1 MATIKQIEANR
12 LNAQKSTGPKTPE
25 GKAVT
30 KLNAL
35 RHGLRARTVV
45 LPAEKSEDFHQL
57 CNDLEAE
64 WQPQSRTE
72 QFYVEQMAVSQWKL
86 ARVEIAEKSLLQQE
100 FSAKSQI
107 PLVDKLWQCQ
117 HRLERAYAR
126 AQRELERLQNSR
138 VVQADSLHRTAAAPQ
153 PAASAPQVMCV
164 AAGTAATGPQRVPN
178 LRPADHAAS
187 QRHESTSTQSQDSTG
202 NPDVVDGDSRSAD
215 LLRGGK

>member
-64 WQPQSRTE
+64 WEPQSRTE
-72 QFYVEQMAVSQWKL
+72 QFYLEQMAVSQWKL
-86 ARVEIAEKSLLQQE
+86 ARVEIAEKSILDQK

-107 PLVDKLWQCQ
+107 PLVEKLWQCQ
-117 HRLERAYAR
+117 HRLERSYTR
-126 AQRELERLQNSR
+126 AQRELERLQDFR
-138 VVQADSLHRTAAAPQ
+138 RRQVQQPEQSAPQPTAEAPAAPQ
-153 PAASAPQVMCV
+153 PQPS
-164 AAGTAATGPQRVPN
+164 G
-178 LRPADHAAS
+178 
-187 QRHESTSTQSQDSTG
+187 
-202 NPDVVDGDSRSAD
+202 
-215 LLRGGK
+215 

>member
-1 MATIKQIEANR
+1 MGWVAQKKYMATIKQIEANR

-35 RHGLRARTVV
+35 RNGLRARTVV
-45 LPAEKSEDFHQL
+45 LPAEKAEDFHQL
-57 CNDLEAE
+57 CNELEAE

-72 QFYVEQMAVSQWKL
+72 QFYVEQMAISHWKL
-86 ARVEIAEKSLLQQE
+86 ARVEVAEKSILQQG
-100 FSAKSQI
+100 FSAQTQI

-138 VVQADSLHRTAAAPQ
+138 RPPVNKLAKQAPAPQ
-153 PAASAPQVMCV
+153 PVASEPRVMFAVAAAS
-164 AAGTAATGPQRVPN
+164 TGPQRPPD
-178 LRPADHAAS
+178 LRASDRAAKP
-187 QRHESTSTQSQDSTG
+187 SQDATAG
-202 NPDVVDGDSRSAD
+202 PDLVDGAR
-215 LLRGGK
+215 RGVIR